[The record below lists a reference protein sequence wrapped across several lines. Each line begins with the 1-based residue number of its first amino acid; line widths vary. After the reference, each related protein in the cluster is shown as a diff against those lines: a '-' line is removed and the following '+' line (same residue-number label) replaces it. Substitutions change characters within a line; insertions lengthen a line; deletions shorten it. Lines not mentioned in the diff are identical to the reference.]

1 MYFSCFSD
9 GYKGELECATAAAQQ
24 QLLALAVR
32 RGVVGGGTL
41 AGGPGAGAVHPL
53 AQPRHPGGQHSAHLC
68 HQQPPL
74 HQVHPR
80 PGALPTQI
88 LGPLQMRE
96 MRRRRNKKT
105 TRRFFVLF
113 SAALSA
119 NFTGVQRPGHRA
131 AGHTLRHRADA
142 YEMLA
147 VRRNDLPNPGMQFK
161 KKKFK

>member
-1 MYFSCFSD
+1 MCFSD

-96 MRRRRNKKT
+96 MRTRRYEKT
-105 TRRFFVLF
+105 TPTRLFFVLF
-113 SAALSA
+113 FS
-119 NFTGVQRPGHRA
+119 RA
-131 AGHTLRHRADA
+131 IC
-142 YEMLA
+142 
-147 VRRNDLPNPGMQFK
+147 
-161 KKKFK
+161 